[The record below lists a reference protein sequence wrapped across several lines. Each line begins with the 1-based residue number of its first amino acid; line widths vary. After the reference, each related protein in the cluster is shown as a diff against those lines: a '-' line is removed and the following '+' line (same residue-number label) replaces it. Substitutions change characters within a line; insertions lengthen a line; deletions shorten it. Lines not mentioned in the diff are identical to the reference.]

1 MTIIL
6 DRRGIKSSKNS
17 SNRSRFVK
25 RYKKQLKHRL
35 DDIMKDKNITDAG
48 KPISVPIDWSTK
60 EEDIGFD
67 TDSGYSER
75 VLPGNKEFKKGDM
88 IPKPDEEDGQ
98 GGGPR
103 SSDQEGEDEFLFTL
117 TKEEFFDIYFH
128 DLELPDFVK
137 ESMLDCTKMQYKR
150 AGFVK
155 DGVPTRLDVLKTIQQ
170 SIARRLSCKSDGKKP
185 PFLDDVDLRYKH
197 YVTRP
202 QPMLKAV
209 MFCCMDVSGSME
221 SHHKEL
227 SKRFF
232 ILLYLFLTKNY
243 ESVELRF
250 IRYHHVAFDV
260 DEHEFFYSPDTGGT
274 EVISGLEMIKDII
287 ERDYPTNVY
296 NIYIAHTS
304 DGDTG
309 WHDDN
314 IAGYL
319 DNNIMD
325 LIQYYAY
332 VQVQSPTQ
340 FDHFRKGYRKLY
352 GDLEQSA
359 HVGGKLNLE
368 TATHA
373 VDMFPVLVNLFSKK
387 R

>member
-1 MTIIL
+1 MTIVI
-6 DRRGIKSSKNS
+6 DRRGIKSSKNA
-17 SNRSRFVK
+17 SNRERFVK
-25 RYKKQLKHRL
+25 RYKRHLKNRL
-35 DDIMKDKNITDAG
+35 DDIMKDKTIEDAG
-48 KPISVPIDWSTK
+48 KPVSVPIDWDCN
-60 EEDIGFD
+60 EDDIGFD
-67 TDSGYSER
+67 SDSGYSER
-75 VLPGNKEFKKGDM
+75 VLPGNEDFKKGDLVE
-88 IPKPDEEDGQ
+88 KPEDGE
-98 GGGPR
+98 GGSPSNGGE
-103 SSDQEGEDEFLFTL
+103 EGEDEFLFTL

-137 ESMLDCTKMQYKR
+137 ESMLDCSKMIYKR

-170 SIARRLSCKSDGKKP
+170 SIARRLSCRDKDKKP

-197 YVTRP
+197 FVNRP

-221 SHHKEL
+221 KHHKDL

-250 IRYHHVAFDV
+250 VRYHHVAYDV
-260 DEHEFFYSPDTGGT
+260 DEYDFFYSPDTGGT
-274 EVISGLEMIKDII
+274 EVTTGLALIKEII
-287 ERDYPTNVY
+287 EKDYPTNLY

-304 DGDTG
+304 DGDVG
-309 WHDDN
+309 FHDDN
-314 IAGYL
+314 IASYL
-319 DNNIMD
+319 DANIMD

-332 VQVQSPTQ
+332 VQVQSADQ
-340 FDHFRKGYRKLY
+340 YGHFKKGFLKLY
-352 GDLEQSA
+352 GELQKSQ

-368 TATHA
+368 TATAA
-373 VDMFPVLVNLFSKK
+373 VDIFPVLANLFK
-387 R
+387 RK